1 MEKIFYI
8 LEFISIIFTCFII
21 ISVNPIYTLIYFLI
35 SLISISCMFFL
46 LGDYFAGAL
55 EIIIYAGA
63 ILILFIF
70 VLMLLNYKKV
80 ELEEKYYLFKKL
92 SFLIILIIL
101 TLLFLIIVFYIFKN
115 LCDKKYIIYNF
126 VNIKNIGIN
135 LFTKY
140 KIIVELIS
148 ILLLSGVI
156 IVLHIG
162 KQKNN

>member
-35 SLISISCMFFL
+35 SLISISCIFFL

-63 ILILFIF
+63 IIILFIF

-80 ELEEKYYLFKKL
+80 ELEEKYYLIKKL
-92 SFLIILIIL
+92 PLIITIIIF
-101 TLLFLIIVFYIFKN
+101 TLLFLIITFYIFKN
-115 LCDKKYIIYNF
+115 LYNTKYILYNF
-126 VNIKNIGIN
+126 LDIKNIGIN
-135 LFTKY
+135 LFTQY
-140 KIIVELIS
+140 KIIIELIS
-148 ILLLSGVI
+148 ILLLSSVI

-162 KQKNN
+162 KQKIN

>member
-21 ISVNPIYTLIYFLI
+21 ISVNPLYTLIYFLV

-46 LGDYFAGAL
+46 LGDYFAGSL

-63 ILILFIF
+63 IIILFIF
-70 VLMLLNYKKV
+70 VLMLLDYKKI

-92 SFLIILIIL
+92 SLLIILIIL
-101 TLLFLIIVFYIFKN
+101 TLLFLITIFYIFKN
-115 LCDKKYIIYNF
+115 LCDKRYIIYHF
-126 VNIKNIGIN
+126 INIKNIGIN

-148 ILLLSGVI
+148 ILLLSSVI

-162 KQKNN
+162 KQKR

>member
-35 SLISISCMFFL
+35 SLISISCIFFL

-63 ILILFIF
+63 IIILFIF

-80 ELEEKYYLFKKL
+80 ESEEKYYLIKKL
-92 SFLIILIIL
+92 PFIITIIIF
-101 TLLFLIIVFYIFKN
+101 TLLFLIITFYIFKN
-115 LCDKKYIIYNF
+115 LYNKKYILYNF
-126 VNIKNIGIN
+126 LDIKNIGIN
-135 LFTKY
+135 LFTQY
-140 KIIVELIS
+140 KIIIELIS

-162 KQKNN
+162 KQKIN